1 MKWLTHIIDWIAFP
15 YGIMLLLKDHDIPG
29 KTKIKA
35 GSILVVLFLY
45 ILNPADL
52 IPDVTPIIGLLEDLL
67 LIPGAMFATR
77 KMIPEINVPELV
89 KKARTDTRRFVL
101 LFLLCVSVIVL
112 ISISSLALLIYL
124 AVRYWN

>member
-15 YGIMLLLKDHDIPG
+15 YGIMLLLKDHDIPE

-35 GSILVVLFLY
+35 GSILVLLFLY

-52 IPDVTPIIGLLEDLL
+52 IPDVTPIIGLLDDLL
-67 LIPGAMFATR
+67 LIPGAVFATR

-101 LFLLCVSVIVL
+101 LFLLGVSVIVL